1 MNQLTIGKYI
11 AEKRRKQNFTQEQL
25 AEKLGV
31 SNKTISKWENGK
43 CLPDYSIILKL
54 CEELNITLSELM
66 NGEDTAKDSVCVH
79 DDVEILDLIHRI
91 QVLEKEKNIL
101 YSLILVVFG
110 IACGAISKTTGGT
123 DVQDFVSGILMGIS
137 VGVILV
143 GVYLIGKQVIK
154 EN

>member
-1 MNQLTIGKYI
+1 
-11 AEKRRKQNFTQEQL
+11 
-25 AEKLGV
+25 
-31 SNKTISKWENGK
+31 
-43 CLPDYSIILKL
+43 
-54 CEELNITLSELM
+54 M

-143 GVYLIGKQVIK
+143 GICLVGKQVIK

>member
-1 MNQLTIGKYI
+1 MGNASASFQ
-11 AEKRRKQNFTQEQL
+11 
-25 AEKLGV
+25 
-31 SNKTISKWENGK
+31 
-43 CLPDYSIILKL
+43 KL

-66 NGEDTAKDSVCVH
+66 NGEDTAKDSACAH

-110 IACGAISKTTGGT
+110 IACGAVSKTTGGT

-143 GVYLIGKQVIK
+143 GIYLVGKQMIK

>member
-1 MNQLTIGKYI
+1 
-11 AEKRRKQNFTQEQL
+11 
-25 AEKLGV
+25 
-31 SNKTISKWENGK
+31 
-43 CLPDYSIILKL
+43 
-54 CEELNITLSELM
+54 M
-66 NGEDTAKDSVCVH
+66 NGEDTAKDSACAQ

-143 GVYLIGKQVIK
+143 GIYLVGKQVIK

>member
-1 MNQLTIGKYI
+1 MN
-11 AEKRRKQNFTQEQL
+11 
-25 AEKLGV
+25 
-31 SNKTISKWENGK
+31 
-43 CLPDYSIILKL
+43 
-54 CEELNITLSELM
+54 SELI
-66 NGEDTAKDSVCVH
+66 EA
-79 DDVEILDLIHRI
+79 LDI
-91 QVLEKEKNIL
+91 LEKEKNIL

-143 GVYLIGKQVIK
+143 GIYLVGKQVIK

>member
-1 MNQLTIGKYI
+1 
-11 AEKRRKQNFTQEQL
+11 
-25 AEKLGV
+25 
-31 SNKTISKWENGK
+31 
-43 CLPDYSIILKL
+43 
-54 CEELNITLSELM
+54 M
-66 NGEDTAKDSVCVH
+66 NGEDTAKDSDCVH

-101 YSLILVVFG
+101 YSLILVVFV
-110 IACGAISKTTGGT
+110 IACGSISKTTGGT

-143 GVYLIGKQVIK
+143 GIYLVGKQVIK